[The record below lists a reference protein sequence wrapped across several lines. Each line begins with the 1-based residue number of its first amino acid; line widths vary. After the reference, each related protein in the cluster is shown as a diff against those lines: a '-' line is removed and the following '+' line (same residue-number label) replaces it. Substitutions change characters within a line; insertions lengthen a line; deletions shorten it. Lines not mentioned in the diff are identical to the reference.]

1 MDLWQASQRGAF
13 QRVVFLI
20 ETGANS
26 VTDRDSGNV
35 TALHWAAINN
45 HVGVARFLLDR
56 GAEIDAVGGDWSLIS
71 GDLVATPFH
80 WAARSGHTQM
90 VTLLYKRNAN
100 LYMKDSQGY
109 NALHL
114 AVHAG
119 HPMMIVYL
127 LAIGME
133 VDTRDTMQR
142 TPLMWSAYQGN
153 SLEGMNEILRN
164 NPNLDTVDVTG
175 YTALHWAVISG
186 HLEFAKKL
194 LEEGASHTVKDPEG
208 KTPGDWANERQ
219 TGELYKSIL
228 AEAKSAKNQIQQ
240 SSKDRA
246 NQIIYAMPFILLPF
260 AFLILAKF
268 AIYFALPLLFGSIYY
283 LNKIYI
289 VGHLLKGDSSRLPT
303 TPFTSSICHATLFYV
318 FVTWIKIL
326 PSRIS

>member
-1 MDLWQASQRGAF
+1 MDLWQASQRGNF

-20 ETGANS
+20 ESGTNA
-26 VTDRDSGNV
+26 VTDRDTGNV

-45 HVGVARFLLDR
+45 HVSVARFLLDR
-56 GAEIDAVGGDWSLIS
+56 GAEIDAVGGNSSLS
-71 GDLVATPFH
+71 LGDLVATPFH

-100 LYMKDSQGY
+100 LYKKDSQGY

-119 HPMMIVYL
+119 HSMMIVYL

-208 KTPGDWANERQ
+208 KTAGDWAEERQ
-219 TGELYKSIL
+219 TGELYRSIL
-228 AEAKSAKNQIQQ
+228 AEAKSAKTQVKQ
-240 SSKDRA
+240 SKDSRA
-246 NQIIYAMPFILLPF
+246 NQIIYSMPYLLLPY
-260 AFLILAKF
+260 AFLVLAKF

-283 LNKIYI
+283 LNKFYI
-289 VGHLLKGDSSRLPT
+289 VGRLLNGDSSLLPT

-318 FVTWIKIL
+318 LLTWLRIL
-326 PSRIS
+326 PSWMG